1 MFTCF
6 NVGAIAGA
14 HAAKNSQWGVPGY
27 PERYF
32 PEIIPKIVGMVAV
45 ESSPY
50 LNVEPSLSVDG
61 VELRF
66 YDIHEINKLIEK
78 LTCLRDDMIKKGDQK
93 NESYCR

>member
-14 HAAKNSQWGVPGY
+14 HASKNSQWCVPVY

-32 PEIIPKIVGMVAV
+32 PEIRPKVVGMVAV

-50 LNVEPSLSVDG
+50 LSVEPSLSRNG

-66 YDIHEINKLIEK
+66 YSIHEVNKLIEK
-78 LTCLRDDMIKKGDQK
+78 LTCLRDDMIEKG
-93 NESYCR
+93 E